1 MQARTSVG
9 KWCRLEMGLL
19 TALYVYLI
27 FVPKMI
33 FFNIF
38 KRITNYTH
46 KFNPDDMKSDF
57 FNKKE
62 DKKWMNDWTSSNRFL
77 KAVMRTAEIQAA
89 KEATQDGPAIDVE
102 LYDLVEKST
111 VKLFDF
117 MQTNRPL
124 VVNFG
129 SCT

>member
-1 MQARTSVG
+1 
-9 KWCRLEMGLL
+9 MGLF
-19 TALYVYLI
+19 TTLYVYLI

-33 FFNIF
+33 FINIF
-38 KRITNYTH
+38 KRIINYT
-46 KFNPDDMKSDF
+46 PKSQSDAMEKNGF
-57 FNKKE
+57 FKDRENM
-62 DKKWMNDWTSSNRFL
+62 KWMNDWTASNRFI
-77 KAVMRTAEIQAA
+77 KCVMRTAKIQAV